1 MRQLPELTRRAP
13 RRGWL
18 LPVLLWLGGYGL
30 LPAAWAQTTSV
41 PSMYRPII
49 RNIHA
54 TADAGQDSLFK
65 LGSTITLEVDGLG
78 RWLHDEEEALVK
90 RGMSAE
96 RAHAKTRQMVLYIDD
111 TPLRNMPPLAV
122 YLAGTDSKTIG
133 SRHRAAAYLTDDDT
147 LSTSLAPDAVGQAVS
162 EDSVLSDLNAAYDKV
177 LFKLDRTPANLQYW
191 DIVYG
196 SPWKFT
202 HPGKIGLGY
211 DDQVFTELY
220 PGPDRTV
227 HFQLVSPAAVWVAGF
242 GVFFLALG
250 IITLAHRSA
259 LLRSG
264 KEGEISSAGVPLDAM
279 QRPYSL
285 AKTQLAWWTFI
296 IMGSYLVIYCVTGEM
311 TNISMTTLS
320 LLGISAGTAGLSG
333 LIGSP
338 GDVGKPLPGGPV
350 VSQSWLTDILSDSN
364 GVSINRLQK
373 VVITLLLGYFFVRT
387 VYKTVAMPEWNNNE
401 TLLLAIS
408 SATYLGL
415 KWQDNKT
422 ESAVTNALSALTSST
437 NPAAVTTTTVTTP
450 VATVSTTAPAADY
463 GTAASAAPYVAPGP
477 DPAAAYVDPSAAPL
491 TVTTS
496 TAGTGTVTTV
506 VPAAPVVVASPVAA
520 AVAAGESVA
529 DPVTGEVLHRQEDDM
544 GPESAA
550 PPADA
555 DATTNEQIPG

>member
-1 MRQLPELTRRAP
+1 MRQLSELTRRGP

-18 LPVLLWLGGYGL
+18 LPLLLWLGSSGL
-30 LPAAWAQTTSV
+30 LPAARAQTTPAPV
-41 PSMYRPII
+41 FRPVI

-65 LGSTITLEVDGLG
+65 LGSTITLEVEGLG
-78 RWLHDEEEALVK
+78 RWLHDEEAAMVK
-90 RGMSAE
+90 MGMSAE

-122 YLAGTDSKTIG
+122 YLAGTSSKAVG

-147 LSTSLAPDAVGQAVS
+147 LATVAAPDLVGQVVR
-162 EDSVLSDLNAAYDKV
+162 EDTVLSDLNAAYDKV

-196 SPWKFT
+196 SPWKFN

-220 PGPDRTV
+220 PGPDRIV
-227 HFQLVSPAAVWVAGF
+227 HFQLVQPSSLWVAGA
-242 GVFFLALG
+242 GVLLLALG
-250 IITLAHRSA
+250 IIVLASRSA

-264 KEGEISSAGVPLDAM
+264 KEGELSSGGVPLDAVD
-279 QRPYSL
+279 RPYSL

-333 LIGSP
+333 LIGAP

-350 VSQSWLTDILSDSN
+350 VSQGWLTDILSDSN

-422 ESAVTNALSALTSST
+422 GAAVTDAIGALTSGA
-437 NPAAVTTTTVTTP
+437 NPAAMTTTVTTP
-450 VATVSTTAPAADY
+450 VATVSTTGPAAVSYTPADTSL
-463 GTAASAAPYVAPGP
+463 GTDPTTTGPPVTVVTGTPGGVATT
-477 DPAAAYVDPSAAPL
+477 
-491 TVTTS
+491 TVTP
-496 TAGTGTVTTV
+496 AVTPV
-506 VPAAPVVVASPVAA
+506 VAAPVVPLA
-520 AVAAGESVA
+520 AVVAGESVA

-544 GPESAA
+544 GPDSAA
-550 PPADA
+550 ADPDGA
-555 DATTNEQIPG
+555 ATNEQIPG

>member
-1 MRQLPELTRRAP
+1 MLNFSPRTTGPTLHRALLLT
-13 RRGWL
+13 WL
-18 LPVLLWLGGYGL
+18 LVGGL
-30 LPAAWAQTTSV
+30 LPMARAQQPQV
-41 PSMYRPII
+41 FRPVIK
-49 RNIHA
+49 NIHA

-78 RWLHDEEEALVK
+78 RWLHDEEAAMVK
-90 RGMSAE
+90 MGMSPE

-122 YLAGTDSKTIG
+122 YLAGTDSKVAG
-133 SRHRAAAYLTDDDT
+133 SRDRAAAYLTDDDT
-147 LSTSLAPDAVGQAVS
+147 LSTVAAPDLVGRAVS
-162 EDSVLSDLNAAYDKV
+162 EDTVLSDLNAVYDKV

-220 PGPDRTV
+220 PGPERSV
-227 HFQLVSPAAVWVAGF
+227 HFQLVQPSALWIAGV

-250 IITLAHRSA
+250 IIALAHRSA

-264 KEGEISSAGVPLDAM
+264 KEGELTSAGVPLDSTL
-279 QRPYSL
+279 RPFSL

-296 IMGSYLVIYCVTGEM
+296 IMSCYLVIYCVTGEM

-333 LIGSP
+333 LIGMS
-338 GDVGKPLPGGPV
+338 GDVGKALPEGPET
-350 VSQSWLTDILSDSN
+350 SRGWLTDILSDSN

-373 VVITLLLGYFFVRT
+373 VVITVLLGYFFVRT
-387 VYKTVAMPEWNNNE
+387 VYKTVALPEWNNNE

-415 KWQDNKT
+415 KWQENKGPDG
-422 ESAVTNALSALTSST
+422 SASAAPTGVLTTAGGALLS
-437 NPAAVTTTTVTTP
+437 TTTVTT
-450 VATVSTTAPAADY
+450 SPALPA
-463 GTAASAAPYVAPGP
+463 APGP
-477 DPAAAYVDPSAAPL
+477 VVTTYTAPVPPTPDASTGAYTPVASPAASSV
-491 TVTTS
+491 TVTT
-496 TAGTGTVTTV
+496 TT
-506 VPAAPVVVASPVAA
+506 PAAPVLAPVVTAA
-520 AVAAGESVA
+520 AATGESVA
-529 DPVTGEVLHRQEDDM
+529 DPTTGAVLHREEDDM
-544 GPESAA
+544 GPDAA
-550 PPADA
+550 QPGDEVPPLGA
-555 DATTNEQIPG
+555 EQIPG

>member
-1 MRQLPELTRRAP
+1 MRQLSVFTRRTLP
-13 RRGWL
+13 QSWL
-18 LPVLLWLGGYGL
+18 LPLLLWLGSGGL
-30 LPAAWAQTTSV
+30 LPVARAQTPPAPV
-41 PSMYRPII
+41 FRPVI

-54 TADAGQDSLFK
+54 TADAAQDSLFK
-65 LGSTITLEVDGLG
+65 LGGTITLEVDGLG
-78 RWLHDEEEALVK
+78 RWLHDEEAALVK
-90 RGMSAE
+90 MGMSAE

-122 YLAGTDSKTIG
+122 YLAGTDSKAVG

-147 LSTSLAPDAVGQAVS
+147 LATVAAPDLADEAVR
-162 EDSVLSDLNAAYDKV
+162 EDTVLSDLNAAYDKV
-177 LFKLDRTPANLQYW
+177 LFKLDRTPANLEYW

-227 HFQLVSPAAVWVAGF
+227 HFQLVSPTAVWVAGL
-242 GVFFLALG
+242 GVLFLALG
-250 IITLAHRSA
+250 IVTLASRSA

-264 KEGEISSAGVPLDAM
+264 KEGELSSAGVPLDAL

-333 LIGSP
+333 LIGAP

-350 VSQSWLTDILSDSN
+350 ISQGWLTDILSDSN

-373 VVITLLLGYFFVRT
+373 VVITVLLGYFFART
-387 VYKTVAMPEWNNNE
+387 VYKTVALPEWNNNE

-422 ESAVTNALSALTSST
+422 GGAVTNAIGALTGTS
-437 NPAAVTTTTVTTP
+437 PAALTTTITTP
-450 VATVSTTAPAADY
+450 GATVSTTGPTAVSYAPAAPDQM
-463 GTAASAAPYVAPGP
+463 ADAP
-477 DPAAAYVDPSAAPL
+477 PL
-491 TVTTS
+491 TVV
-496 TAGTGTVTTV
+496 TGPPATVPASTVTPVAVTPPV
-506 VPAAPVVVASPVAA
+506 VAAPGGPVAA
-520 AVAAGESVA
+520 AGESAA
-529 DPVTGEVLHRQEDDM
+529 DPVTGAVLYRQEDDM
-544 GPESAA
+544 GPDAAEPDPEGASA
-550 PPADA
+550 
-555 DATTNEQIPG
+555 NEQIPG